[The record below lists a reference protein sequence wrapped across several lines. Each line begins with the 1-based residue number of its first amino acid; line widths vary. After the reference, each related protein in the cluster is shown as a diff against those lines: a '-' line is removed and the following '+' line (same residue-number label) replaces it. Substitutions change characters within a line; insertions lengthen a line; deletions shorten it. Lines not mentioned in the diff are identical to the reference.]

1 MDYELLSEEETMHE
15 YQEWE
20 ADYTEMQAEWYL
32 DNI

>member
-1 MDYELLSEEETMHE
+1 MDEELLSEEETMHD

-20 ADYTEMQAEWYL
+20 EDYAEIQAEMYL